1 MSTASVTK
9 AYDRW
14 SPVYDLVFGPV
25 FKKGRSAAIVAAE
38 RIGGRIIEVGVGT
51 GISLPQYS
59 NRNRIVGVDLSEPM
73 LDKARERV
81 RSGKLTHVEQIAYGD
96 AEALQ
101 FADNSFDVVVAQ
113 YVITAVPNPEK
124 ALDEFARICRPG
136 GEIVITTR
144 VGAGDGLRGR
154 IEKTLMPVTSR
165 LGFRTDFP
173 FERYTDWAATRG
185 DVELVESRPCPR
197 SAISRWSASPSAS
210 PSSKDMCN
218 DGFSRATRRTA
229 VGRSSLLPPQ
239 PGQPEPALRQ
249 RLHLPDR
256 VRAAV
261 HRPGGRQPARLG
273 RGDDQPPGRPLLL
286 RAQGL

>member
-1 MSTASVTK
+1 MATQMSTASVTK

-59 NRNRIVGVDLSEPM
+59 RSNRIVGVDLSEPM

-81 RSGKLTHVEQIAYGD
+81 KRGNLSHVEQIAYGD

-101 FADNSFDVVVAQ
+101 FADDSFDVVVAQ

-124 ALDEFARICRPG
+124 ALDEFARVCRPG
-136 GEIVITTR
+136 GEIVIATR
-144 VGAGDGLRGR
+144 VGAGEGLRGR
-154 IEKTLMPVTSR
+154 IEKTLMPITSR

-173 FERYTDWAATRG
+173 FERYTNWAATRG
-185 DVELVESRPCPR
+185 DVELVESRP
-197 SAISRWSASPSAS
+197 
-210 PSSKDMCN
+210 
-218 DGFSRATRRTA
+218 
-229 VGRSSLLPPQ
+229 LPPL
-239 PGQPEPALRQ
+239 GHFSL
-249 RLHLPDR
+249 
-256 VRAAV
+256 VRFAK
-261 HRPGGRQPARLG
+261 RQPSL
-273 RGDDQPPGRPLLL
+273 
-286 RAQGL
+286 QGHVQ